1 VITMLIAQNH
11 LQFILEVALMIQMG
25 VVLLLNI
32 IPFTLSMVLFLS
44 LILTM
49 FLAGIFSI
57 DSALL
62 FLPYVS
68 HQEFTH
74 PFGPLAV
81 FAWVTLSASA
91 SLLSEV
97 EIKSTSITTLSF
109 ILFGV
114 IAIAG
119 GLMHRSFLILWF
131 LGWFIGYFI
140 MSKSFRRSVKV
151 TKKRVFAVAAA
162 VVGGFSI
169 MEILSRVLNA
179 SVLSPLLRLTR
190 LEDYAIPSLKMV
202 INNTLLWGHVQGS
215 CYWGADC
222 LGGCDGYLSLPMNLI
237 TTLTLPFPLF
247 YGVLVVKKD
256 VIDYMLPGIFGVAFD
271 FGYGGLLA
279 LLCWCA
285 IVMCSGFYVLR
296 KYRSKRRV
304 GSRRYLGR
312 EALLIGALSAFIAQT
327 IIGLFLFNRTINGAA
342 MLTYMFLSAMV
353 MAHLVTTKRSL
364 R

>member
-1 VITMLIAQNH
+1 MLIAQNH
-11 LQFILEVALMIQMG
+11 LQLILEMAVIIHMG
-25 VVLLLNI
+25 VLLLINI

-97 EIKSTSITTLSF
+97 EIKSTSITTLSL
-109 ILFGV
+109 ILFGA
-114 IAIAG
+114 IAVAG

-140 MSKSFRRSVKV
+140 MSKSFRRSVKI
-151 TKKRVFAVAAA
+151 TRKRIMT
-162 VVGGFSI
+162 VVGAALGGFAILEI
-169 MEILSRVLNA
+169 MSRVLNA

-190 LEDYAIPSLKMV
+190 LEEYAIPSLKMV
-202 INNTLLWGHVQGS
+202 VKNTQLWGHVQGS
-215 CYWGADC
+215 CYWAGEC
-222 LGGCDGYLSLPMNLI
+222 LGGSDGYLSLPMNMI
-237 TTLTLPFPLF
+237 NTFTLPFPLF
-247 YGVLVVKKD
+247 FGVLVTKKD
-256 VIDYMLPGIFGVAFD
+256 IIDYMLPGIFGVAFD
-271 FGYGGLLA
+271 FGYGGLFA
-279 LLCWCA
+279 LLCWCTF
-285 IVMCSGFYVLR
+285 VMGSGFYVLG

-312 EALLIGALSAFIAQT
+312 EALLIGALTAFIAQT
-327 IIGLFLFNRTINGAA
+327 IIGLFLFNRTLNGSA
-342 MLTYMFLSAMV
+342 MLTYIFLSAMV
-353 MAHLVTTKRSL
+353 VAHLVTIKPSL

>member
-1 VITMLIAQNH
+1 MLIAQNH
-11 LQFILEVALMIQMG
+11 LQLIIEVAVIIHMG
-25 VVLLLNI
+25 VLLLINI

-49 FLAGIFSI
+49 LLAGIFSI
-57 DSALL
+57 DSAML
-62 FLPYVS
+62 FLPFVS

-97 EIKSTSITTLSF
+97 EIKSTSITALSL

-114 IAIAG
+114 IAVAG

-140 MSKSFRRSVKV
+140 MSKSFRRSVKI
-151 TKKRVFAVAAA
+151 TRKRVVTAVGAA
-162 VVGGFSI
+162 VGGFALL
-169 MEILSRVLNA
+169 EILSKVLNA
-179 SVLSPLLRLTR
+179 SVLSPLLRLSR
-190 LEDYAIPSLKMV
+190 IEEYSLPSLKMV
-202 INNTLLWGHVQGS
+202 INNTQLWGHVQGS
-215 CYWGADC
+215 CYWASSC
-222 LGGCDGYLSLPMNLI
+222 LGGSDGYLSLPMNLI
-237 TTLTLPFPLF
+237 NTLTLPFPLF
-247 YGVLVVKKD
+247 FGVLVTKKD
-256 VIDYMLPGIFGVAFD
+256 IIDYMLPGIFGVAFD

-285 IVMCSGFYVLR
+285 FVMVSGFYVLR

-312 EALLIGALSAFIAQT
+312 EALLIGALTAFIAQS
-327 IIGLFLFNRTINGAA
+327 IIGLFLFNRTLNGSA
-342 MLTYMFLSAMV
+342 MLTYIFLSAMV
-353 MAHLVTTKRSL
+353 VAHLVSVRSSL

>member
-1 VITMLIAQNH
+1 MIIAQNH
-11 LQFILEVALMIQMG
+11 LQFIIEAALLIQMG
-25 VVLLLNI
+25 ILLLLNI

-49 FLAGIFSI
+49 FLAGLFSV
-57 DSALL
+57 DTALL
-62 FLPYVS
+62 FMPYVS

-97 EIKSTSITTLSF
+97 DIKSTSITALSI
-109 ILFGV
+109 ILFAV

-131 LGWFIGYFI
+131 MGWFLAYFI
-140 MSKSFRRSVKV
+140 MSKSFRRSVKI
-151 TKKRVFAVAAA
+151 TRKRIFTAIGA
-162 VVGGFSI
+162 VVGGFAILEI
-169 MEILSRVLNA
+169 MAKVFNA
-179 SVLSPLLRLTR
+179 SVLSPMLRLSR
-190 LEDYAIPSLKMV
+190 LEEYAIPSIKMV
-202 INNTLLWGHVQGS
+202 IKNTALWGHVQGS
-215 CYWGADC
+215 CYWAANC
-222 LGGCDGYLSLPMNLI
+222 LGGSDGYITLPMNLI
-237 TTLTLPFPLF
+237 NTLTLPFPLF
-247 YGVLVVKKD
+247 FGVLVVKKD

-279 LLCWCA
+279 LLGWCA

-304 GSRRYLGR
+304 GTRTYLGR
-312 EALLIGALSAFIAQT
+312 EALLIGALTAFIAQS
-327 IIGLFLFNRTINGAA
+327 IVGLFLFNRTINGAA

-353 MAHLVTTKRSL
+353 IAHLVTIKRSL

>member
-1 VITMLIAQNH
+1 MLTAQNH
-11 LQFILEVALMIQMG
+11 LQLIIEVAVLIQMG

-49 FLAGIFSI
+49 FLAGLFSV
-57 DSALL
+57 DTALL

-81 FAWVTLSASA
+81 FAWVTFSASA

-97 EIKSTSITTLSF
+97 EIKSTSITTLAI
-109 ILFGV
+109 ILFVV

-140 MSKSFRRSVKV
+140 MSKSFRRSVKI
-151 TKKRVFAVAAA
+151 TRKRVFAAFGA
-162 VVGGFSI
+162 VIGGFAVL
-169 MEILSRVLNA
+169 EILSKVLNA
-179 SVLSPLLRLTR
+179 SVLSPLVRLSR
-190 LEDYAIPSLKMV
+190 LEEYAIPSIKMV
-202 INNTLLWGHVQGS
+202 IKNTTLFGHVHGS
-215 CYWGADC
+215 CYWAADC
-222 LGGCDGYLSLPMNLI
+222 LGGSDGYISLPMNLI
-237 TTLTLPFPLF
+237 KTFTLPFPLF
-247 YGVLVVKKD
+247 FGVLVTKKD
-256 VIDYMLPGIFGVAFD
+256 VIDYMLPGIFGFAFD

-279 LLCWCA
+279 LMSWCV
-285 IVMCSGFYVLR
+285 IVMSSGFYVLQQ
-296 KYRSKRRV
+296 YRSKRRV
-304 GSRRYLGR
+304 GTRKYLGR
-312 EALLIGALSAFIAQT
+312 EALLIGALTAFISQT
-327 IIGLFLFNRTINGAA
+327 LIGLFLFNRTMNGAA
-342 MLTYMFLSAMV
+342 LLIYLLLSAMV